1 MFLTFITFLPIIGAF
16 FLAFFPKENE
26 GAIKQTA
33 LAVAAADF
41 LLSLFL
47 WANFDNSTHK
57 MQFELNIS
65 WIESWGINYHI
76 GLDGI
81 SLLLYVMT
89 TFLTLIC
96 IIASWDVKKH
106 IREYMMAMLALSTG
120 MLGVFISLD
129 LFIFYVF
136 WEFQLVPMYIIVGV
150 WGGPRRIYAA
160 VKFFIYTAVGSLLM
174 LVAIIWIYFHVKETT
189 GVATAD
195 ILTDGRLIL
204 GVARGAF
211 PWEMK
216 RLGTPIEHSKEKFT
230 ESLEVLQKLLSEE
243 EVSFSGKY
251 YNFEALTIMPRPI
264 TQPIPIM
271 IAAMD
276 PKSIKNAALRGFHV
290 QSTVLSGTRE
300 LLMERVNA
308 FRDGCEELGEKG
320 KLLKLSMQRMMFV
333 AKDEKD
339 AEIKNKLAYE
349 YYKRFDNMFTG
360 PGKVK
365 NGNIIP
371 LPRKQSFEE
380 MKDNLLICPINELI
394 DKLSIYAESG
404 VDEFII
410 SSSFGQEQ
418 NETIESMH
426 KISEEIIPYFKNS
439 KNQVA

>member
-1 MFLTFITFLPIIGAF
+1 MRT
-16 FLAFFPKENE
+16 
-26 GAIKQTA
+26 
-33 LAVAAADF
+33 
-41 LLSLFL
+41 
-47 WANFDNSTHK
+47 
-57 MQFELNIS
+57 
-65 WIESWGINYHI
+65 
-76 GLDGI
+76 
-81 SLLLYVMT
+81 
-89 TFLTLIC
+89 
-96 IIASWDVKKH
+96 
-106 IREYMMAMLALSTG
+106 
-120 MLGVFISLD
+120 
-129 LFIFYVF
+129 
-136 WEFQLVPMYIIVGV
+136 
-150 WGGPRRIYAA
+150 YA
-160 VKFFIYTAVGSLLM
+160 G
-174 LVAIIWIYFHVKETT
+174 E
-189 GVATAD
+189 VATAD

-276 PKSIKNAALRGFHV
+276 PNSIKNAALRGFHV
-290 QSTVLSGTRE
+290 QSTVLSGTKE

-308 FRDGCEELGEKG
+308 FREGCEELGEKG

-339 AEIKNKLAYE
+339 AEKKNKLAYE

-394 DKLSIYAESG
+394 DKLSIYAEAG

-439 KNQVA
+439 KYQVA

>member
-1 MFLTFITFLPIIGAF
+1 MPNPNVGSKVHFQNMIEQSILAEKLGYKKVSIPEHHLINLLMMPSPLQMAVKIASLT
-16 FLAFFPKENE
+16 K
-26 GAIKQTA
+26 
-33 LAVAAADF
+33 
-41 LLSLFL
+41 
-47 WANFDNSTHK
+47 
-57 MQFELNIS
+57 NIS
-65 WIESWGINYHI
+65 
-76 GLDGI
+76 I
-81 SLLLYVMT
+81 STSVAVLPLHDMRT
-89 TFLTLIC
+89 
-96 IIASWDVKKH
+96 
-106 IREYMMAMLALSTG
+106 
-120 MLGVFISLD
+120 
-129 LFIFYVF
+129 
-136 WEFQLVPMYIIVGV
+136 
-150 WGGPRRIYAA
+150 YA
-160 VKFFIYTAVGSLLM
+160 G
-174 LVAIIWIYFHVKETT
+174 E
-189 GVATAD
+189 VATAD

-230 ESLEVLQKLLSEE
+230 ESLEVLQKLLSKE
-243 EVSFSGKY
+243 EVSFRGKY

-264 TQPIPIM
+264 SQPIPIM

-276 PKSIKNAALRGFHV
+276 PNSIKNAALRGFHV
-290 QSTVLSGTRE
+290 QSTVLSGTKE

-308 FRDGCEELGEKG
+308 FREGCEELGEKG

-394 DKLSIYAESG
+394 DKLSIYAEAG

>member
-1 MFLTFITFLPIIGAF
+1 MDFNHFLTSYMPDPNVGSKVHFQNMVEQSI
-16 FLAFFPKENE
+16 LAEKLGYKKVSIPEHHLINLLMMPSPL
-26 GAIKQTA
+26 QM
-33 LAVAAADF
+33 AVKIA
-41 LLSLFL
+41 SL
-47 WANFDNSTHK
+47 TK
-57 MQFELNIS
+57 NIS
-65 WIESWGINYHI
+65 
-76 GLDGI
+76 I
-81 SLLLYVMT
+81 STSVAVLPLHDMRT
-89 TFLTLIC
+89 
-96 IIASWDVKKH
+96 
-106 IREYMMAMLALSTG
+106 
-120 MLGVFISLD
+120 
-129 LFIFYVF
+129 
-136 WEFQLVPMYIIVGV
+136 
-150 WGGPRRIYAA
+150 YA
-160 VKFFIYTAVGSLLM
+160 G
-174 LVAIIWIYFHVKETT
+174 E
-189 GVATAD
+189 VATAD

-216 RLGTPIEHSKEKFT
+216 RLGTPIENSKEKFT

-243 EVSFSGKY
+243 EVSFKGKY
-251 YNFEALTIMPRPI
+251 YNFESLTIMPRPI

-276 PKSIKNAALRGFHV
+276 PNSIKNAAMRGFHV
-290 QSTVLSGTRE
+290 QSTVLSGTKE

-308 FRDGCEELGEKG
+308 FRDGCDELGEKG

-339 AEIKNKLAYE
+339 AEKKNKLAYE

-380 MKDNLLICPINELI
+380 MRENLLICPINELI
-394 DKLSIYAESG
+394 DKLSIYAEAG

>member
-1 MFLTFITFLPIIGAF
+1 MDFNHFLTSYMPNPNVGSKVHFQNMIEQSI
-16 FLAFFPKENE
+16 LAEKLGYKKVSIPEHHLINLLMMPSPL
-26 GAIKQTA
+26 QM
-33 LAVAAADF
+33 AVKIA
-41 LLSLFL
+41 SL
-47 WANFDNSTHK
+47 TK
-57 MQFELNIS
+57 NIS
-65 WIESWGINYHI
+65 
-76 GLDGI
+76 I
-81 SLLLYVMT
+81 STSVAVLPLHDMRT
-89 TFLTLIC
+89 
-96 IIASWDVKKH
+96 
-106 IREYMMAMLALSTG
+106 
-120 MLGVFISLD
+120 
-129 LFIFYVF
+129 
-136 WEFQLVPMYIIVGV
+136 
-150 WGGPRRIYAA
+150 YA
-160 VKFFIYTAVGSLLM
+160 G
-174 LVAIIWIYFHVKETT
+174 E
-189 GVATAD
+189 VATAD

-276 PKSIKNAALRGFHV
+276 PNSIKNAALRGFHV
-290 QSTVLSGTRE
+290 QSTVLSGTKE

-308 FRDGCEELGEKG
+308 FREGCEELGEKG

-333 AKDEKD
+333 AKDKKD
-339 AEIKNKLAYE
+339 AEKKNKLAYE

-394 DKLSIYAESG
+394 DKLSIYAEAG

-439 KNQVA
+439 KYQVA

>member
-1 MFLTFITFLPIIGAF
+1 MDFNHFLTSYMPNPNVGSKVHFQNMIEQSI
-16 FLAFFPKENE
+16 LAEKLGYKKVSIPEHHLINLLMMPSPL
-26 GAIKQTA
+26 QM
-33 LAVAAADF
+33 AVKIA
-41 LLSLFL
+41 SL
-47 WANFDNSTHK
+47 TK
-57 MQFELNIS
+57 NIS
-65 WIESWGINYHI
+65 
-76 GLDGI
+76 I
-81 SLLLYVMT
+81 STSVAVLPLHDMRT
-89 TFLTLIC
+89 
-96 IIASWDVKKH
+96 
-106 IREYMMAMLALSTG
+106 
-120 MLGVFISLD
+120 
-129 LFIFYVF
+129 
-136 WEFQLVPMYIIVGV
+136 
-150 WGGPRRIYAA
+150 YA
-160 VKFFIYTAVGSLLM
+160 G
-174 LVAIIWIYFHVKETT
+174 E
-189 GVATAD
+189 VATAD

-276 PKSIKNAALRGFHV
+276 PNSIKNAALRGFHV

-339 AEIKNKLAYE
+339 AEKKNKLAYE

-394 DKLSIYAESG
+394 DKLSIYAEAG

>member
-1 MFLTFITFLPIIGAF
+1 MDFNHFLTSYMPNPKVGSKVHFQNMIEQSI
-16 FLAFFPKENE
+16 LAEKLGYKKVSIPEHHLINLLMMPSPL
-26 GAIKQTA
+26 QM
-33 LAVAAADF
+33 AVKIA
-41 LLSLFL
+41 SL
-47 WANFDNSTHK
+47 TK
-57 MQFELNIS
+57 NIS
-65 WIESWGINYHI
+65 
-76 GLDGI
+76 I
-81 SLLLYVMT
+81 STSVAVLPLHDMRT
-89 TFLTLIC
+89 
-96 IIASWDVKKH
+96 
-106 IREYMMAMLALSTG
+106 
-120 MLGVFISLD
+120 
-129 LFIFYVF
+129 
-136 WEFQLVPMYIIVGV
+136 
-150 WGGPRRIYAA
+150 YA
-160 VKFFIYTAVGSLLM
+160 G
-174 LVAIIWIYFHVKETT
+174 E
-189 GVATAD
+189 VATAD

-276 PKSIKNAALRGFHV
+276 PNSIKNAALRGFHV
-290 QSTVLSGTRE
+290 QSTVLSGTKE

-308 FRDGCEELGEKG
+308 FREGCEELGEKG

-339 AEIKNKLAYE
+339 AEKKNKLAYE
-349 YYKRFDNMFTG
+349 YYKLFDNMFTG

-394 DKLSIYAESG
+394 DKLSIYAEAG

-439 KNQVA
+439 KYQVA